1 LSLIPNDLWVSL
13 FIPTFLESVTDVA
26 AYSRNS
32 NIKSSDMIPH
42 DQLTMVRTLLYSHM
56 WSCKLLTKV
65 CTTVGTTPV
74 LQSKAAQNS
83 KRKKENCTEY
93 AKTSKIIF

>member
-1 LSLIPNDLWVSL
+1 MTNLQWSEHYCTVTCDL
-13 FIPTFLESVTDVA
+13 A
-26 AYSRNS
+26 
-32 NIKSSDMIPH
+32 
-42 DQLTMVRTLLYSHM
+42 
-56 WSCKLLTKV
+56 KLLTKV

-93 AKTSKIIF
+93 AKTSKIIFQNSYL